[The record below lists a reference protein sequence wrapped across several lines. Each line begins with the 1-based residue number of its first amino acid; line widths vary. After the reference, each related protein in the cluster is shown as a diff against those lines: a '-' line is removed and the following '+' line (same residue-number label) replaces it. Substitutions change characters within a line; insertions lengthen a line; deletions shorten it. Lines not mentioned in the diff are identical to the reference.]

1 MTSTPRSGDSERHP
15 LLFDQYE
22 VEKVLGS
29 GAMGVVYL
37 ARDLRIGRRVAL
49 KMLRARGPGHDDD
62 LAQESFHRLHREAQL
77 SGSLLHPNIVALHE
91 VGWEA
96 RRITYLAMEYVEGE
110 SLLSLFRRNG
120 ALDEAAAI
128 RIASDLLR
136 GLAYAHAQGI
146 IHRDIKPGNVLVSLT
161 GQAKLADFGIARS
174 ASANFTEL
182 THQDRLIGTPHYMA
196 PEQIAGLEL
205 DARAD
210 LFSIGVVLYEMLSGK
225 RPFEGASLTDVLYNV
240 VHLPARPLREAA
252 AHVSLSM
259 AELVHRLLE
268 KKAAY
273 RYDSADTALARL
285 MEIAASPIEAQRATL
300 PPLEVSRLY
309 SPEETP
315 TTPLIRTIDLKRR
328 WSRQLHQE
336 VPSPLVA
343 AVLGSLVLVFGITM
357 FRLQSAALDDRP
369 SAVVSQEQLDD
380 AAWKRQ
386 RLAEAS
392 LLYDTGAYDEAARR
406 LEQFLVRYP
415 DNPAAAEALRQV
427 ELARSIRLQSLRPA
441 AQSPPPAARRS
452 SSRR

>member
-1 MTSTPRSGDSERHP
+1 MTTPPLPGDSERQP

-49 KMLRARGPGHDDD
+49 KMLRARGAGLDDD

-110 SLLSLFRRNG
+110 SLLSLFRRTG
-120 ALDEAAAI
+120 PLGQAAAV

-136 GLAYAHAQGI
+136 GLSYAHAQGI
-146 IHRDIKPGNVLVSLT
+146 IHRDIKPGNVLISLT

-174 ASANFTEL
+174 ASANLTEL

-240 VHLPARPLREAA
+240 VHMPARPIREVSAD
-252 AHVSLSM
+252 VSLAM
-259 AELVHRLLE
+259 AELVHQLLE
-268 KKAAY
+268 KRAAD
-273 RYDSADTALARL
+273 RYDSADAALARL
-285 MEIAASPIEAQRATL
+285 MEIAAAPIETPRATFPRL
-300 PPLEVSRLY
+300 DVSRRY

-315 TTPLIRTIDLKRR
+315 TTPLLGTIDLRRR
-328 WSRQLHQE
+328 WSTRLHQK
-336 VPSPLVA
+336 VPFPVAA
-343 AVLGSLVLVFGITM
+343 AVLGSLVLVFGLGM

-369 SAVVSQEQLDD
+369 TAVVSQEQLE
-380 AAWKRQ
+380 AAEWKRQ

-392 LLYDTGAYDEAARR
+392 LLYDTGSYDEAIRR
-406 LEQFLVRYP
+406 LEQFLAVYP
-415 DNPAAAEALRQV
+415 DHPAAEARLRQV
-427 ELARSIRLQSLRPA
+427 RLARSITIQSVSPA
-441 AQSPPPAARRS
+441 GQAPAPRQAGGRR
-452 SSRR
+452 RR